1 SPLDDRK
8 SENKSL
14 GSTRSAGTLKSQ
26 RCGVPR
32 YERSPLQ
39 LHLTTPAF
47 PIDPGKAESS
57 ETNANQKN
65 NSQAQHQNHNRT
77 EPAGKKALPVS

>member
-1 SPLDDRK
+1 
-8 SENKSL
+8 
-14 GSTRSAGTLKSQ
+14 
-26 RCGVPR
+26 

-65 NSQAQHQNHNRT
+65 NSQAQNQNHNRT
-77 EPAGKKALPVS
+77 EPAGKKALPVSLHTYAPQNLSRLQTISRGTKLKS